1 LKATESRA
9 TCYFFFKDDNNQQ
22 QSPATALSALLHQL
36 FSQRRSLIK
45 YALPDHENEGKN
57 LPLSFYKLWN
67 ILTKSASDPEAGE
80 VVCILDALDECEE
93 SGRYNI
99 INSLND
105 FYKNV
110 ISSEQHLPK
119 LKFLITSRPYLDI
132 ERQFTELTQDFPTI
146 RLQGEQESEAISREI
161 DIVIKWR
168 VSKLGSELKLN
179 GWEQS
184 TLEKEL
190 LSMTHRTYLWSK
202 LVFDITHKTIRPMNR
217 KLKAIISTLPPT
229 VDEAYEAILLL
240 EDTVPLLA

>member
-1 LKATESRA
+1 MCVRAKPSPNLLRGRNCCRTCVPDTSPADPGCGKSVLSRSLIHEDLKATESRA
-9 TCYFFFKDDNNQQ
+9 TCYFFFKDDNNRQE
-22 QSPATALSALLHQL
+22 SPATALSALLHQL

-45 YALPDHENEGKN
+45 YALPDHENEGEK

-119 LKFLITSRPYLDI
+119 LKFLITSR
-132 ERQFTELTQDFPTI
+132 
-146 RLQGEQESEAISREI
+146 
-161 DIVIKWR
+161 
-168 VSKLGSELKLN
+168 
-179 GWEQS
+179 
-184 TLEKEL
+184 
-190 LSMTHRTYLWSK
+190 
-202 LVFDITHKTIRPMNR
+202 
-217 KLKAIISTLPPT
+217 
-229 VDEAYEAILLL
+229 
-240 EDTVPLLA
+240 